1 MKNYRL
7 LSSKNRLF
15 KHKILKVLVLAF
27 FITCSFTGLQ
37 QGQAKEYNLK
47 AAFIYNFTK
56 YIEWNELADEDE
68 FIIGIIGESSINN
81 PLSEIVKTETVNNK
95 KITIRK
101 FAKPADI
108 SLCHILFISHNC
120 NFPLEDI
127 LEKTS
132 GKGTL
137 IISEKN
143 GYAEQGAAINF
154 VIVKQKLKF
163 EANVKALNAAGLTAS
178 SQLLKLA
185 IIIK

>member
-7 LSSKNRLF
+7 LSSKTRLF
-15 KHKILKVLVLAF
+15 KHKIFRSLALTL
-27 FITCSFTGLQ
+27 FITCSFTGLPQ
-37 QGQAKEYNLK
+37 EQAKEYNLK

-56 YIEWNELADEDE
+56 YIEWNEPADENE
-68 FIIGIIGESSINN
+68 FIIGIIGESPIND
-81 PLSEIVKTETVNNK
+81 PLAEIVKTETVDNK
-95 KITIRK
+95 KITLRQ
-101 FAKPADI
+101 FATPSDI
-108 SLCHILFISHNC
+108 SSCHILFITHNC
-120 NFPLEDI
+120 HFPLEDI
-127 LEKTS
+127 LGKTS

-143 GYAEQGAAINF
+143 GYAVQGTAINF

-163 EANVKALNAAGLTAS
+163 EANVKALNAAKLTAS

>member
-1 MKNYRL
+1 MNNYRL

-15 KHKILKVLVLAF
+15 KHKILRSLALTF
-27 FITCSFTGLQ
+27 FAICSFTGLQ
-37 QGQAKEYNLK
+37 QEQAKEYNLK

-56 YIEWNELADEDE
+56 YIEWNEPVDENE
-68 FIIGIIGESSINN
+68 FIIGIIGESFIND
-81 PLSEIVKTETVNNK
+81 PLAEIVKTETVDNK
-95 KITIRK
+95 KITIRQ
-101 FAKPADI
+101 FTKPADI

-137 IISEKN
+137 IISEKI
-143 GYAEQGAAINF
+143 GYAEQGAGINF
-154 VIVKQKLKF
+154 VIIKQKLKF

-185 IIIK
+185 IIKK